1 MRKKINGLARTAV
14 FTAAISLL
22 SAPAFAYK
30 CSNSAA
36 GFDTFKREMAKEAKA
51 SGVGRR
57 GLDVLAKTKYSAG
70 VIKYDRS
77 INRKLRNAKSNFS
90 SFYAKKTKG
99 LRGPTKNRLKRHG
112 KLLRSIE
119 KRYGVQKEVLVTI
132 WGMETAFGS
141 YTGKHDIV
149 TSLASLT
156 HDCRRSKFFKPN
168 LIAALTIID
177 KGWIPQSRM
186 RGARH
191 GEIGQTQFMAKN
203 YVKFGVDYDRD
214 GRRDLIGSV
223 PDVLASTANYLKAY
237 GWRSGQ
243 SYAPGTHN
251 FRVLKEWNASS
262 AYQQS
267 IAKFAAT
274 L

>member
-1 MRKKINGLARTAV
+1 MSNKSKLLAIAV
-14 FTAAISLL
+14 TLTFL
-22 SAPAFAYK
+22 SAPAFAAK
-30 CSNSAA
+30 CSNSGN
-36 GFDTFKREMAKEAKA
+36 GFNAFKRDIAKEAKA
-51 SGVGRR
+51 AGIGRR
-57 GLDVLAKTKYSAG
+57 GLDVLAQTKYSSG

-77 INRKLRNAKSNFS
+77 INRKLKSAKSNFS
-90 SFYAKKTKG
+90 RFYAKKTQG
-99 LRGPTKNRLKRHG
+99 LLGPTRKQLKRHG
-112 KLLRSIE
+112 KLLRAIE

-156 HDCRRSKFFKPN
+156 HDCRRSGFFKPN
-168 LIAALTIID
+168 LMAALMIID
-177 KGWIPQSRM
+177 KGWLPKSKM

-214 GRRDLIGSV
+214 GRRDLIGSI

-237 GWRSGQ
+237 GWRAGK

-251 FRVLKEWNASS
+251 FRVLNEWNASS
-262 AYQQS
+262 AYQKS